1 MVAFPT
7 PRAAPR
13 SRRKLIAILFKVA
26 DDLASL
32 ASEIQ
37 GVTSAASRKADLSP
51 QALAALTRL
60 AQSGRRRLLR
70 RLAALGC
77 EKQAGAAAAHPPAEA
92 GSATVASFIQTYRR
106 CGRRLCLAQAEAREA
121 ADGQTA
127 DLVFHLLRDL
137 ERQLWL
143 LDAGG
148 GGVPFET
155 MAAPAVF
162 QFC

>member
-1 MVAFPT
+1 MVAFP
-7 PRAAPR
+7 PLRSAPR
-13 SRRKLIAILFKVA
+13 NRRKLIAILLKVG
-26 DDLASL
+26 DDLATL
-32 ASEIQ
+32 AGEAQ
-37 GVTSAASRKADLSP
+37 GLLAKTARKSDLSP
-51 QALAALTRL
+51 QALTALARL
-60 AQSGRRRLLR
+60 ARNGRRRLR
-70 RLAALGC
+70 ERLAALGADKL
-77 EKQAGAAAAHPPAEA
+77 EAGAALAALPGEV
-92 GSATVASFIQTYRR
+92 TVNALIQVYRR
-106 CGRRLCLAQAEAREA
+106 CGRRLCLAQCEAREA

-143 LDAGG
+143 LDAGR

>member
-7 PRAAPR
+7 LRAAPR

-37 GVTSAASRKADLSP
+37 GVTSAAGRRADLSP

-60 AQSGRRRLLR
+60 AQAGRRRLLR
-70 RLAALGC
+70 RLVVLGS
-77 EKQAGAAAAHPPAEA
+77 EKQAVAAATHPAPEAAPA
-92 GSATVASFIQTYRR
+92 TIASFMQTYRR

-143 LDAGG
+143 LDAGRG
-148 GGVPFET
+148 GISFET